1 MAYSSDPAE
10 TGRTA
15 RGFLPPQN
23 EEERRLMRR
32 VEELCTLA
40 QRRGI
45 PRYTGFLSD
54 REQSLAEAA
63 ANRAQVTCIRFW
75 GGFEDA
81 ERRVLCIEPEDAWQE
96 EPVACLRL
104 RAHLAP
110 GAEPPAHR
118 EILGAV
124 LGLGLERTCL
134 GDIRPDPDHPGDCY
148 LFLLQDKLDFVSANL
163 TAAGHVR
170 LDAAPCDQPP
180 QSALREPER
189 QLRQATVSSLR
200 ADSVLAA
207 MLHTSRG
214 QAAQV
219 ISEGRVQVNHV
230 PLRSAHD
237 AVYAGDIFTVRG
249 SGRYRLQEI
258 GGKSRSD
265 RTFILF
271 YQY

>member
-1 MAYSSDPAE
+1 MAYSSDGESGQA
-10 TGRTA
+10 A
-15 RGFLPPQN
+15 VRGFLPPQN
-23 EEERRLMRR
+23 DEERRLMRR

-40 QRRGI
+40 GRRGI

-54 REQSLAEAA
+54 REQSLAAAA
-63 ANRAQVTCIRFW
+63 ANRVSCDCIRFW
-75 GGFEDA
+75 GGFDGA
-81 ERRVLCIEPEDAWQE
+81 ERRVLCIEPADAWQE
-96 EPVACLRL
+96 EPVACLHL
-104 RAHLAP
+104 HAHLAP

-118 EILGAV
+118 DILGAA
-124 LGLGLERTCL
+124 LGLGLERACL
-134 GDIRPDPDHPGDCY
+134 GDIRPDPDHPGESY
-148 LFLLQDKLDFVSANL
+148 LFLLQDKAEFVAANL
-163 TAAGHVR
+163 TMAGNVR
-170 LDAAPCDQPP
+170 LSVQCCDAPP
-180 QSALREPER
+180 LSALREPER
-189 QLRQATVSSLR
+189 QIRQATVSSLR

-207 MLHTSRG
+207 MLRISRG
-214 QAAQV
+214 QAAQT